1 MDFVRKE
8 GDFIVKQKVYFKT
21 FGCRTNL
28 YDSQVMMS
36 AIEEYDVTE
45 DEGEA
50 DVVVV
55 NSCTV
60 TNGADTHVRSYISH
74 VEKIGDA
81 RVFLTG
87 CGAHTKG
94 EKLLEQGR
102 VSGVFGQSEKL
113 RIDEM
118 LSKSEPFYEPG
129 DLNYIDGAVVD
140 DFVGKSR
147 AFIKIQE
154 GCDFRCSYC
163 IIPYVRGDARS
174 MDEGRILEQITRLAR
189 NGFGEFI
196 LTGTNVGSYGQKTDS
211 SIASLMKKISTIRGV
226 RRIRLGSVEPIQI
239 TDEFKE
245 LLSEPWLEKH
255 LHIALQHTSPQMLK
269 LMNRRNVYKQD
280 KELFELLA
288 SKGFAIGTDFITGH
302 PGESTE
308 LWDDA
313 IKNVR
318 ELPLTHLHAFSYSKR
333 DGTPSCTMKP
343 EVNGKLAKERLHELE
358 DIVKAKNFEFRKAF
372 SGSLD
377 ILVESQKDDLNVG
390 YDQHFNKILIK
401 SNEDLLGN
409 WVNIQNYEVKEETNY
424 GSI

>member
-1 MDFVRKE
+1 MK
-8 GDFIVKQKVYFKT
+8 KVYFKT

-36 AIEEYDVTE
+36 AMQEYEVTE
-45 DEGEA
+45 NENEA

-60 TNGADTHVRSYISH
+60 TNGADTHVRSYLSH

-81 RVFLTG
+81 KVFLTG

-102 VSGVFGQSEKL
+102 VAGVFGQSEKL
-113 RIDEM
+113 KIDAM
-118 LSKSEPFYEPG
+118 LSKEEPFYEPG
-129 DLNYIDGAVVD
+129 DLNYIDEAVVD
-140 DFVGKSR
+140 DFIGKSR

-154 GCDFRCSYC
+154 GCNFRCSYC
-163 IIPYVRGDARS
+163 IIPFVRGDARS
-174 MDEGRILEQITRLAR
+174 MDEKRILEQITRLAL

-211 SIASLMKKISTIRGV
+211 SIAKLMKKISQIRGV

-245 LLSEPWLEKH
+245 ILGEPWLEKH

-269 LMNRRNVYKQD
+269 FMNRRNVYKQD
-280 KELFELLA
+280 RELFELLA

-302 PGESTE
+302 PGESEE
-308 LWDDA
+308 LWDEA
-313 IKNVR
+313 MKNVR
-318 ELPLTHLHAFSYSKR
+318 DLPLTHLHAFTYSKR
-333 DGTPSCTMKP
+333 DGTPSATMKP

-358 DIVKAKNFEFRKAF
+358 NIVKSKNLEFRKAF
-372 SGSLD
+372 NGELD
-377 ILVESQKDDLNVG
+377 VLVESEKDGLYVG
-390 YDQHFNKILIK
+390 HDQHFNKILIE
-401 SNEDLLGN
+401 SDEDLIGN
-409 WVNIQNYEVKEETNY
+409 WVNIKNYTVKEESNY
-424 GSI
+424 GRV